1 MRARLALAEQQHLD
15 KLLLED
21 PLRAHDAVMHA
32 LTPLPGLR
40 PQRLGR
46 RERGAHRSR

>member
-32 LTPLPGLR
+32 LTPLPGLV
-40 PQRLGR
+40 
-46 RERGAHRSR
+46 HND